1 MINNDYDI
9 VIDPNNQ
16 LLDLDTFRTTI
27 QELGIIKQNEEFIT
41 MNNSR
46 LYDEIADNLLNVGST
61 MILKNGRRIADFQQ
75 KWKKAMLDAQRM

>member
-46 LYDEIADNLLNVGST
+46 LYDEIADTLLNVGST